1 MKQEQ
6 TNDHHSGHQHGILIQ
21 QILDCATA
29 CENCATLCLDEK
41 DVTPMA
47 HCISLDRDCA
57 EICYTAAKLLTRHSE
72 LAHEFLAICEK
83 ACRMCAEECAK
94 HEHKHCKVCAEKCT
108 QCAEACHAHHGKIQL
123 S

>member
-29 CENCATLCLDEK
+29 CENCASSCLTEQ

-47 HCISLDRDCA
+47 RCIQLDRDCA
-57 EICYTAAKLLTRHSE
+57 ELCYNGAKLLTRDSE
-72 LAHEFLAICEK
+72 FAHDFLALCEK
-83 ACRMCAEECAK
+83 SCRLCAEECAK
-94 HEHKHCKVCAEKCT
+94 HEHEHCKRCAEKCL
-108 QCAEACHAHHGKIQL
+108 QCAEDCHAHHGKIHL
-123 S
+123 N